1 MNPPPV
7 VRAAQGF
14 DDVESMREA
23 GLTDEDLQELAKEA
37 RELDNSITEVEFER
51 AEVRERVL
59 RVLGN
64 DTLQHWLSAVLK
76 GSSQRQREVGLSLQ
90 RAGFMSV
97 ADVLESSLAD
107 QDWKDLGFK
116 QMGTRKKLLSG
127 AQGLVASGTRH
138 PRCSLVPLRRIP
150 SSQLAKPF
158 WPAQVSGAV
167 SS

>member
-7 VRAAQGF
+7 VCAAQGF

-64 DTLQHWLSAVLK
+64 DTLQRWLSAVLK

-116 QMGTRKKLLSG
+116 QMGTRKKLLNG
-127 AQGLVASGTRH
+127 AQGLVASGMAPALHTRDAF
-138 PRCSLVPLRRIP
+138 PRTSSLSP
-150 SSQLAKPF
+150 S
-158 WPAQVSGAV
+158 GRHR
-167 SS
+167 